1 MMSTAKIS
9 HIDRFEDLLDK
20 NHKII
25 IRKGTFVENFFDS
38 SEAGIISKI
47 RGAGKFVAILPK
59 RSFSDKLEP
68 RIWNE
73 GDPFYPDDMRTLVED
88 VLYR

>member
-9 HIDRFEDLLDK
+9 HIDRFEDLLGK

-47 RGAGKFVAILPK
+47 RGAGKFLAILLKSP
-59 RSFSDKLEP
+59 FSDKLEP